1 MITLRQ
7 VEAFKSVMEAGT
19 VLRAAEQMGLS
30 QPAVSR
36 LIGDLERRIGYPL
49 FDRRKGRIVPRR
61 EASELYGEVERSF
74 AGLASIADAAQRIG
88 RGHRQQLRVA
98 VLPAF
103 NGHPMPRIVARFVEE
118 NPDVFLTLVSR
129 SRPQMLDEIAAGQ
142 HDIAIATLPVEQPDI
157 ATRPIVKTEYQ
168 LLVPTGHPLS
178 ARDSITLS
186 DLKEADLISSADPAP
201 GQRIVDGALNGA
213 SPESNRRLE
222 VTNGQLACALV
233 AEQVG
238 ACLMLRFLATDP
250 PNGAR
255 AISFS
260 PKLPAEIVALH
271 PSNRP
276 PSAVAARFVASCAQ
290 ALQAGND

>member
-19 VLRAAEQMGLS
+19 MLRAAEQMGLS
-30 QPAVSR
+30 QPAISR

-74 AGLASIADAAQRIG
+74 SGLACIADAAQRIG

-103 NGHPMPRIVARFVEE
+103 NGHPMARIVARFVDAH
-118 NPDVFLTLVSR
+118 PDVFLTLVSR
-129 SRPQMLDEIAAGQ
+129 SRPHMLDETAAGQ
-142 HDIAIATLPVEQPDI
+142 HDIAIATLPVDQSDVGTRTI
-157 ATRPIVKTEYQ
+157 AKTEYQ
-168 LLVPTGHPLS
+168 LLVPNGHPLS
-178 ARDSITLS
+178 ARDTVTLS
-186 DLKEADLISSADPAP
+186 ELKDADLITSADPTP
-201 GQRIVDGALNGA
+201 GQRIIDGVLRDA
-213 SPESNRRLE
+213 STHRNRRLE
-222 VTNGQLACALV
+222 VTSAQMAFALV

-238 ACLMLRFLATDP
+238 ACLVLRSLASDLP
-250 PNGAR
+250 ANAR

-260 PKLPAEIVALH
+260 PKLPAEIVAIH
-271 PSNRP
+271 PPNRP
-276 PSAVAARFVASCAQ
+276 PGAVATRFVASCAQ
-290 ALQAGND
+290 ALQDGGH